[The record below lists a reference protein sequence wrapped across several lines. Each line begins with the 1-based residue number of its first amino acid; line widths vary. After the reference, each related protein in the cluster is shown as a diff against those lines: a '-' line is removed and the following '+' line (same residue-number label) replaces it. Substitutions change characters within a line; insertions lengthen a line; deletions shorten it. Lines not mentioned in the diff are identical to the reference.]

1 MGTALYTGVSGLRVH
16 QSRLDVVANNIANVN
31 TPGYRSSRMLF
42 QDLFSQTL
50 QGAVAPSGNFGGSNA
65 IQIGLGVAFGSVDIN
80 HTQGTLLTTG
90 VATDLAVQ
98 GTGFFV
104 LSDGGSQYY
113 TRDGS
118 FTLNTVGQLI
128 DPSTG
133 MRVQGYMADENGQVG
148 PNIPLTDIVIP
159 VGATSIVRATTTAT
173 MIGNLN
179 SEALIGDT
187 VSRVVRIFDSLGT
200 PRDVSLTL
208 TKGDV
213 VNSGGTDYSAWTWEA
228 SYTNSDDPPLTNVVG
243 SGVVLF
249 DSEGGFVDEGTVAG
263 GVFTSRAG
271 APQVSIDAAA
281 LGGVVTL
288 PVVPIEFSLDYS
300 AISELADETD
310 VTLQSQDGFPRGTL
324 ESFSIGRDGTI
335 NGVFTNGLTRTIG
348 QVALSTFSNLGG
360 LEREGN
366 NLFRATLG
374 SGEPQIG
381 TANTGGRGLISGG
394 VLEGSNVDLGQEFSD
409 LILTQRGYQANA
421 RTITA
426 ADTLLQEA
434 VNLVR

>member
-118 FTLNTVGQLI
+118 FTLNTIGQLI

-187 VSRVVRIFDSLGT
+187 VTRVVRIFDSLGT

-288 PVVPIEFSLDYS
+288 PVVPIEFTLDYS